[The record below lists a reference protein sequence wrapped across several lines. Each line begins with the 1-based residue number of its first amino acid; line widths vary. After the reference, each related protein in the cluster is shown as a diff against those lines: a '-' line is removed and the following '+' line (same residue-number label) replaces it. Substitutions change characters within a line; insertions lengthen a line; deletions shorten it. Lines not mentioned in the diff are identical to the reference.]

1 MFIVVLSGHLESVTV
16 LLERGAVVD
25 ARDTDGNTPLF
36 AAAFVHNPDI
46 VDMLVS
52 CGYILAWW
60 INCIGAFN
68 FLCKFLRKLS
78 TIFQIAHGA
87 DVNARKKNGLSPL
100 HIAAQE
106 GQVCCI

>member
-1 MFIVVLSGHLESVTV
+1 MFIAVLSGHLESVTV

-60 INCIGAFN
+60 INCIGSLTFYVSSCGN
-68 FLCKFLRKLS
+68 FQPYSRLPMEP
-78 TIFQIAHGA
+78 T
-87 DVNARKKNGLSPL
+87 
-100 HIAAQE
+100 
-106 GQVCCI
+106 